1 MSSVLEQPWRQGR
14 FAHLAITRVE
24 ERAPSAPLL
33 WTDYA
38 RSMAE
43 FGALSMTWPILSLAP
58 RGDGH
63 PVLVMPGLG
72 ASDWSTV
79 VLRRFLRQLG
89 YRTYAWRLGTNIG
102 PTAKIVAGMPARLE
116 ELRARNAQKV
126 SIIGWSLGGI
136 FARRLAREAPDSVR
150 QVITL
155 GSPFRLQ
162 DHRHSNARVFY
173 NLCRAL
179 HVEELEP
186 PLEEGL
192 GPLPVPATS
201 IYSRLD
207 GIVSWRACLDD
218 TTDRAENIAV
228 RSSHFGFGHHPAAM
242 YAMADRLAQPQD
254 RWEPFRAPPGLC
266 RFFPPAATR

>member
-1 MSSVLEQPWRQGR
+1 MNYRT
-14 FAHLAITRVE
+14 AE
-24 ERAPSAPLL
+24 EHAPNASLL

-43 FGALSMTWPILSLAP
+43 FGALSMTRPILSQVP

-63 PVLVMPGLG
+63 PVLVLPGLG
-72 ASDWSTV
+72 ASDLSTV
-79 VLRRFLRQLG
+79 VLRRFLTQFG
-89 YRTYAWRLGTNIG
+89 YRSYPWGLGTNLG
-102 PTAKIVAGMPARLE
+102 PTAKISAGMPARLGS
-116 ELRARNAQKV
+116 LRARSGQKV

-136 FARRLAREAPDSVR
+136 FARRLAREAPDLVR

-173 NLCRAL
+173 NLYRNW
-179 HVEELEP
+179 HVEELRQ

-201 IYSRLD
+201 IYSRRD
-207 GIVSWRACLDD
+207 GIVSWRACIDV
-218 TTDRAENIAV
+218 TSDRAENIEV
-228 RSSHFGFGHHPAAM
+228 RSSHFGFGHHPAAL
-242 YAMADRLAQPQD
+242 YAMADRLAQPQGE
-254 RWEPFRAPPGLC
+254 WKPFRAPPGL
-266 RFFPPAATR
+266 RGLFPPAATR